1 MQLPVLANS
10 WSILAQVSHN
20 RGISI
25 EKRTSMAI
33 HTFTDRNEPQ
43 PKNPAQSSS
52 VDIADFD
59 VPELQRTLKLAGLLQ
74 TSLEIE
80 SILEYF
86 VESLRDSVP
95 FSGVEYNFAP
105 LELLQQFGKAER
117 HSCAYRLRISGDDLG
132 ELKFTRNKKF
142 SEAEMESIENYI
154 YHLVYPLRNAIAYQ
168 KALQAAQMDSLTGIN
183 NRSAM
188 DRSLQREVELS
199 HRHDTSLS
207 LLIID
212 IDHFKR
218 VNDSYGHTAGDT
230 VLKSM
235 ANCIKDTM
243 RTSDMLFRYG
253 GEEFALLL
261 SGTDI
266 DGARQVGE
274 RIRNAVQNYP
284 FVFDGKELD
293 MSVSI
298 GVASL
303 GRRDSASRLF
313 DRADAALYQAKKA
326 GRNQV
331 HSSIR

>member
-1 MQLPVLANS
+1 
-10 WSILAQVSHN
+10 
-20 RGISI
+20 
-25 EKRTSMAI
+25 MAI
-33 HTFTDRNEPQ
+33 HTFTDRNESQ
-43 PKNPAQSSS
+43 PKTPAPETS

-59 VPELQRTLKLAGLLQ
+59 IPELQRTLKLAGLLQ
-74 TSLEIE
+74 TSLEIK

-86 VESLRDSVP
+86 VESIRDTVP
-95 FSGVEYNFAP
+95 FSGVVYSFDALALNHS
-105 LELLQQFGKAER
+105 FGKAER
-117 HSCAYRLRISGDDLG
+117 HSCAYRLRIAGDDLG

-142 SEAEMESIENYI
+142 AESEMESIENLI

-183 NRSAM
+183 NRAAM
-188 DRSLQREVELS
+188 DRSLEREVELS
-199 HRHDTSLS
+199 HRHDSSLS

-218 VNDSYGHTAGDT
+218 VNDTHGHSAGDT

-235 ANCIKDTM
+235 ANCIKETM

-266 DGARQVGE
+266 EGARQVGE
-274 RIRNAVQNYP
+274 RIRNAVQTYP
-284 FVFDGKELD
+284 FVFDGKDLD

-313 DRADAALYQAKKA
+313 DRADAALYQAKKG

-331 HSSIR
+331 HSSIRKQNR

>member
-1 MQLPVLANS
+1 
-10 WSILAQVSHN
+10 
-20 RGISI
+20 
-25 EKRTSMAI
+25 MAI
-33 HTFTDRNEPQ
+33 HTFTDRKESQ
-43 PKNPAQSSS
+43 PKSPAPETS
-52 VDIADFD
+52 VDITDFD
-59 VPELQRTLKLAGLLQ
+59 IPELQRTLKLAGLLQ
-74 TSLEIE
+74 TSLEVENILDYFIE
-80 SILEYF
+80 SI
-86 VESLRDSVP
+86 RDSVP
-95 FSGVEYNFAP
+95 FSGVEYTFDDLN
-105 LELLQQFGKAER
+105 QNHSFGKAER
-117 HSCAYRLRISGDDLG
+117 HSCAYRLRIAGDNLG

-142 SEAEMESIENYI
+142 AEAEMQSIENFI
-154 YHLVYPLRNAIAYQ
+154 YHLVYPLRNAIAYL

-183 NRSAM
+183 NRAAM
-188 DRSLQREVELS
+188 DRSLDREVELS
-199 HRHDTSLS
+199 HRHDAPLS

-218 VNDSYGHTAGDT
+218 VNDTHGHSTGDS

-235 ANCIKDTM
+235 ANCFKETM

-261 SGTDI
+261 SGTDVE
-266 DGARQVGE
+266 GARQVGE

-284 FVFDGKELD
+284 FILEGKELN

-313 DRADAALYQAKKA
+313 DKADAALYQAKKA

-331 HSSIR
+331 HSQTGARNS